1 MIKKWEAKI
10 LVDLLKQ
17 EMNKKHR
24 MIFGGMV
31 LFLFIVTILMAV
43 IGQNTK
49 TLDGYKWM
57 NTFGGITPV
66 IEMLVTVIITTRFA
80 GVDSNQQV
88 RMNMKKHHKLTIF
101 TAKVITCII
110 SYLILLAVSVIT
122 IIMMKYLIFPAK
134 PLAGRLAL
142 ELQWATLGNM
152 AYVLIFST
160 FVMMVIGF
168 CKTWYSAIA
177 FGIACNY
184 ITEAIAGVFMIF
196 IYVHRELIYN
206 PFNFFFVEKQIQD
219 GMKHMMTRLSLNQ
232 IIVGSIMYAMMF
244 FVISAIIF
252 VFIRKFPT
260 NEELMAQKNVKHK
273 HATATQ
279 NI

>member
-1 MIKKWEAKI
+1 MIKKREAKL
-10 LVDLLKQ
+10 LVDLLRQ
-17 EMNKKHR
+17 EMNKKDR
-24 MIFGGMV
+24 WIFGGMV
-31 LFLFIVTILMAV
+31 LFLFVVTILMAV

-57 NTFGGITPV
+57 NNFGGITPI
-66 IEMLVTVIITTRFA
+66 IEMLATVIVATRFA
-80 GVDSNQQV
+80 GVDSNERV
-88 RMNMKKHHKLTIF
+88 RINMENHNKFTIF
-101 TAKVITCII
+101 VSKVITCTV
-110 SYLILLAVSVIT
+110 SYLILLAVAVVT
-122 IIMMKYLIFPAK
+122 IIMMKYLIFPAR

-232 IIVGSIMYAMMF
+232 IIVGSIMYAMVF

-252 VFIRKFPT
+252 MFIRKFPT
-260 NEELMAQKNVKHK
+260 NEELMAKKTPR
-273 HATATQ
+273 HANIKQ
-279 NI
+279 NA